1 MNYNQNKNYSRITY
15 RVNNRI
21 VIDNLLNDLHIMQ
34 LDYIDEALEKSDLS
48 DAINVINMIRS
59 KL

>member
-1 MNYNQNKNYSRITY
+1 MNYNQNQNYSRITY

-21 VIDNLLNDLHIMQ
+21 VIDKLLNELHTMQ
-34 LDYIDEALEKSDLS
+34 LDYIDEALEKSDL
-48 DAINVINMIRS
+48 AEATALINMIRG